1 MEVLIL
7 QQLTYRHWQRKRLIS
22 RMVYCS
28 VVLLF
33 ICVGWA
39 GNAFIVYM
47 GRASYEQAYEKS
59 RSAVWQTTAPRI
71 VFGTGGNMPGNKETL
86 KSLLNK

>member
-1 MEVLIL
+1 MEVLVL
-7 QQLTYRHWQRKRLIS
+7 QQITYRHWQRKRLRS
-22 RMVYCS
+22 KVLYCS

-33 ICVGWA
+33 ICIGWA

-59 RSAVWQTTAPRI
+59 RSAVWQTVAPRI
-71 VFGTGGNMPGNKETL
+71 VFGTGNNNSNNKEAL